1 MLRLKILP
9 SGTLHTC
16 TQVMCFSSI
25 FRSLESIQVWTPSGR
40 FKPGMD
46 ICLSASAYHPEA
58 WTPRW
63 SIFGMVN
70 ALRLHMLSS
79 PNEIGAMT
87 STTAETL
94 EFARLSLTWKKTWVD
109 GTGSKKKYITADH
122 RLLLSQGV
130 LSLESDNEDD
140 VEKIAIEQEDNTP
153 LPTED
158 NLKGLVMEKE
168 GDDIFS
174 IDDVDSLDNN
184 GNNNSIRTKLFTT
197 LSSLFQIVC
206 LFLVTRILLSLFS

>member
-1 MLRLKILP
+1 
-9 SGTLHTC
+9 
-16 TQVMCFSSI
+16 
-25 FRSLESIQVWTPSGR
+25 
-40 FKPGMD
+40 MD

-79 PNEIGAMT
+79 PNEIGAKT

-109 GTGSKKKYITADH
+109 GTGSKKKCITVDH

-130 LSLESDNEDD
+130 LSLQSDNDD
-140 VEKIAIEQEDNTP
+140 EVEKIVIEQEDTTP

-168 GDDIFS
+168 GDNLYS
-174 IDDVDSLDNN
+174 VDNTEN
-184 GNNNSIRTKLFTT
+184 NNNSIRTKLFTT
-197 LSSLFQIVC
+197 LSSLFQMVC
-206 LFLVTRILLSLFS
+206 LFLVTRILLSLFFPPL

>member
-1 MLRLKILP
+1 
-9 SGTLHTC
+9 
-16 TQVMCFSSI
+16 
-25 FRSLESIQVWTPSGR
+25 
-40 FKPGMD
+40 MD

-94 EFARLSLTWKKTWVD
+94 ELARLSLTWKKTWVD

-130 LSLESDNEDD
+130 LSLESDSDDD
-140 VEKIAIEQEDNTP
+140 VEKIVIEQEDNTP
-153 LPTED
+153 IPTTED

-168 GDDIFS
+168 GDDMFS
-174 IDDVDSLDNN
+174 NDDVDSLDNN
-184 GNNNSIRTKLFTT
+184 ENNNNSIRTKLFTT
-197 LSSLFQIVC
+197 LSSLFQIAC
-206 LFLVTRILLSLFS
+206 LFLVTRLLLSLFSIT